1 MSVVIRV
8 RDFQALGTAEIVADG
23 LTVVVGPSD
32 RGKSAL
38 LRAIEAGLFNR
49 SGEGFVRVGQTSAR
63 VALTFN
69 GDGSD
74 HEVVWE
80 KGGGKNQ
87 FRVDGADY
95 SRVGRD
101 APPVLKALG
110 FRDEVIGARVK
121 DDGKLDGGEMM
132 RPQVARQ
139 FDPIFLLD
147 QPGSFINE
155 VMVKLSRLS
164 VLQRANRAC
173 STNLRSAKGQFQF
186 QQQAAQRARE
196 TEEAL
201 RPVVRL
207 RQQVEALCEWAEEL
221 GRVAQTIATLKALLV
236 RRKAVAAVATA
247 TVPVVDR
254 GPLMRVQQDGLRAV
268 SLRVLVSQRT
278 TYQRRLA
285 PLPGIT
291 RYAKSWWKQADSLA
305 PLKGLLTDRGGS
317 PPGPARSRRSGSRSR
332 RRSRRGC

>member
-1 MSVVIRV
+1 MIIRV
-8 RDFQALGTAEIVADG
+8 RDFQALGTAELVAEG

-49 SGEGFVRVGQTSAR
+49 TGEGFVRVGQTSAQ

-69 GDGSD
+69 GDGRD

-87 FRVDGADY
+87 FNVDGADY

-173 STNLRSAKGQFQF
+173 STDLRSANGQFQF

-196 TEEAL
+196 TAEVL
-201 RPVVRL
+201 RPVVAL
-207 RQQVEALCEWAEEL
+207 RERIEALCQQAEAL
-221 GRVAQTIATLKALLV
+221 GRTAQTIALLKALVV
-236 RRKAVAAVATA
+236 RRTAVVAVATA
-247 TVPVVDR
+247 TVPAVER

-278 TYQRRLA
+278 TYQRRVA
-285 PLPGIT
+285 RCRGSPGG
-291 RYAKSWWKQADSLA
+291 ASH
-305 PLKGLLTDRGGS
+305 GGS
-317 PPGPARSRRSGSRSR
+317 RRTASRP
-332 RRSRRGC
+332 